1 MFVHWR
7 DEHIVFSDIQKNLIK
22 DLEEELLEKDE
33 DEIVEKVRRVLVVAK
48 TKTKEEILKPIKSL
62 IIELLKLE
70 LKPLLSHLK
79 YAYLGKNFPKNHLV
93 IIST

>member
-1 MFVHWR
+1 M
-7 DEHIVFSDIQKNLIK
+7 IK

-70 LKPLLSHLK
+70 LKPLLSHIVEAIVVTSEICLPWEK
-79 YAYLGKNFPKNHLV
+79 LSQESFSYHLN
-93 IIST
+93 IIIRTK